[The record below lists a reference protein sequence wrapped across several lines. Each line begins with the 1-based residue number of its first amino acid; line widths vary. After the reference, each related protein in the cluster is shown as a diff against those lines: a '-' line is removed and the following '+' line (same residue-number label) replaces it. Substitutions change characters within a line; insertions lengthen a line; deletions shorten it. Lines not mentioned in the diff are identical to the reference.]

1 MLSGKAMEDAS
12 ILLIII
18 GRSFMRITLLIAA
31 LCSAAFAASTA
42 QAAVKFETINYKQ
55 GDTALEGWLVYD
67 DAMTGKR
74 PGVIIYPA
82 WWGPSAQD
90 KDVAERLAKM
100 GYVAFVADM
109 YGKGVRPDTIPAAAA
124 ESGKYYKDRPLVLAR
139 AQAAFDQLR
148 QSPMVD
154 TAKLAAIGYCFGG
167 MPALDLARSGAP
179 LIDVVTFHGALGTP
193 NPESDKNIKG
203 HVLALHGAA
212 DPIVNAQAVATF
224 EKELTDAGV
233 DWQVVLYGGGVM
245 HAFTDHVHVQ
255 APDHGIKY
263 DEAADKPSWQALSD
277 LLKSTL

>member
-1 MLSGKAMEDAS
+1 
-12 ILLIII
+12 
-18 GRSFMRITLLIAA
+18 MRMKFFVAA
-31 LCSAAFAASTA
+31 LFGLAVTAGTA
-42 QAAVKFETINYKQ
+42 QAAVKFETINYKA

-67 DAMTGKR
+67 DAVTGKR
-74 PGVIIYPA
+74 PGVIVYPA

-139 AQAAFDQLR
+139 AQAGFDQLR
-148 QSPMVD
+148 QSSMVD
-154 TAKLAAIGYCFGG
+154 TTKLAA
-167 MPALDLARSGAP
+167 SGAP
-179 LIDVVTFHGALGTP
+179 LIDVVTFHGSLGTP

-212 DPIVNAQAVATF
+212 DPIVNAEAVAKF

-233 DWQVVLYGGGVM
+233 DWQVVLYGNGVL

-263 DEAADKPSWQALSD
+263 DAEADKRSWQALSD
-277 LLKSTL
+277 LLKTTL

>member
-1 MLSGKAMEDAS
+1 MRML
-12 ILLIII
+12 LWV
-18 GRSFMRITLLIAA
+18 AA
-31 LCSAAFAASTA
+31 LCGLAIGAGSA
-42 QAAVKFETINYKQ
+42 QAAVKFDTVNYKQ

-67 DAMTGKR
+67 DAGSGKH
-74 PGVIIYPA
+74 PGVLLFPA

-90 KDVAERLAKM
+90 KDVAERLAKL
-100 GYVAFVADM
+100 GYVVFVADM

-139 AQAAFDQLR
+139 AEAGFDQLR

-154 TAKLAAIGYCFGG
+154 TSKIAAIGYCFGG

-179 LIDVVTFHGALGTP
+179 LVDVVTFHGSLGTP
-193 NPESDKNIKG
+193 NPESNKNIKG

-212 DPIVNAQAVATF
+212 DPIVNAEAVAKF

-233 DWQVVLYGGGVM
+233 DWQVVLYGNGVM
-245 HAFTDHVHVQ
+245 HAFTDHVHIQV
-255 APDHGIKY
+255 PDHGLKY
-263 DEAADKPSWQALSD
+263 DAEADKRSWQAMTD

>member
-1 MLSGKAMEDAS
+1 
-12 ILLIII
+12 
-18 GRSFMRITLLIAA
+18 MRTKMFFAA
-31 LCSAAFAASTA
+31 LIGTMFAAGSA
-42 QAAVKFETINYKQ
+42 HAGVKFETINYKQ

-74 PGVIIYPA
+74 PGIVIYPA

-100 GYVAFVADM
+100 GYVAFVADI

-139 AQAAFDQLR
+139 AQAGFDQLR
-148 QSPMVD
+148 QSSMVD
-154 TAKLAAIGYCFGG
+154 AGKLVAIGYCFGG
-167 MPALDLARSGAP
+167 MAALDLARSGVP
-179 LIDVVTFHGALGTP
+179 LIDVVTFHGSLGTA

-212 DPIVNAQAVATF
+212 DPIVNAEAVAKF
-224 EKELTDAGV
+224 EKELTEAGV
-233 DWQVVLYGGGVM
+233 DWQVVLYGGVM
-245 HAFTDHVHVQ
+245 HAFTDHVHIQV
-255 APDHGIKY
+255 PDHGLKY
-263 DEAADKPSWQALSD
+263 DAEADKRSWQAMTD

>member
-1 MLSGKAMEDAS
+1 
-12 ILLIII
+12 
-18 GRSFMRITLLIAA
+18 MRTGFLFAA
-31 LCSAAFAASTA
+31 LIGAALVCGPAH
-42 QAAVKFETINYKQ
+42 AAVKFETINYKQ
-55 GDTALEGWLVYD
+55 GDAALEGWLAYD
-67 DAMTGKR
+67 DATSGKR
-74 PGVIIYPA
+74 PGVLLFPA

-90 KDVAERLAKM
+90 KDVAEKLAKM
-100 GYVAFVADM
+100 GYVVFVADM
-109 YGKGVRPDTIPAAAA
+109 YGKGVRPDSIPAAAA

-139 AQAAFDQLR
+139 AQAGFDQLR

-154 TAKLAAIGYCFGG
+154 TGKIAAIGYCFGG

-179 LIDVVTFHGALGTP
+179 LVDVVTFHGSLGTP

-212 DPIVNAQAVATF
+212 DPIVNGEAVAKF

-233 DWQVVLYGGGVM
+233 DWQVILYGHGVM
-245 HAFTDHVHVQ
+245 HAFTDHVHIQ

-263 DEAADKPSWQALSD
+263 DETADKRSWQALTD

>member
-1 MLSGKAMEDAS
+1 
-12 ILLIII
+12 
-18 GRSFMRITLLIAA
+18 MRMKFFIAA
-31 LCSAAFAASTA
+31 LCGLACTAGSA
-42 QAAVKFETINYKQ
+42 QAAIKFETINYKQ

-67 DAMTGKR
+67 DATTGKR
-74 PGVIIYPA
+74 PGVVVYPA

-139 AQAAFDQLR
+139 AEAALDQLR

-154 TAKLAAIGYCFGG
+154 GSKLAALGYCFGG

-179 LIDVVTFHGALGTP
+179 LIDVVVFHGALGTP
-193 NPESDKNIKG
+193 APESDKSIKG

-212 DPIVNAQAVATF
+212 DPIVNGEAVAKF

-233 DWQVVLYGGGVM
+233 DWQVVLYGNAM

-263 DEAADKPSWQALSD
+263 DAEADKRSWQAASD